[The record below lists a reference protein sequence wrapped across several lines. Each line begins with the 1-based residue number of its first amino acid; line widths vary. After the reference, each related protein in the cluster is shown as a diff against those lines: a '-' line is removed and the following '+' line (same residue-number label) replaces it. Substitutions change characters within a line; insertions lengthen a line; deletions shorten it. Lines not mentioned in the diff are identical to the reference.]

1 MNTFT
6 NLYSAIAGD
15 SEAKQGDD
23 GPRRPRP
30 ERILSALEQ
39 QSQSRDTREMR
50 RSREVVPPKKDG
62 ATTRTAGLEGGASG
76 AVNGYGSSSSVGYS
90 SPPLVVTKRKSGSS
104 SAAAGGEQDVTGSG
118 PRHSNVGFSKATASG
133 RSNRPR
139 PSANRTSGQ
148 QPFNV
153 PAMGP
158 ALDADASND
167 VGRRGAGSV
176 SRAAGPASGSSPP
189 VAFQP
194 TQRAG
199 APEPPALAGA
209 STAGYRSAA
218 VRPTKKPGQAAAAS
232 VPESRETTAKNF
244 HEKLMEDSKWNCGHT
259 QNSSE
264 EYSTWNPAYFLPATL
279 KLTTTTLGTTGIALA
294 YAWGNVQKA
303 ITGDKLSEQTTMKA
317 ALTAWLKMNGIM
329 STVSWPR
336 GESEKDLMNSP
347 FLVCNHISQVDGMI
361 MANELDNPRIMAKAE
376 LRKLPMIGNYMD
388 DMGTV
393 WVERGSADS
402 REAARRAI
410 DGHVAQWRPGKKA
423 MLVFPEGSTTSGNTV
438 AEFKLGAFR
447 PGVPV
452 RPIILLYFG
461 SSDISCPLYKHNS
474 KGQVTEFDD
483 REWFGNWLG
492 AGFVSALIKVCRV
505 HYPTEEEKLD
515 PAVYAANVQRY
526 MKYEYDRLKRKHAE
540 YTRQRKREMETY
552 GLGWTVQ
559 ESPELEKENAS
570 VQGHNFRPYS
580 EAELRAEEAA
590 ILERRAKAKEEMMS
604 RQGVAE
610 DAARA
615 FAGAVRSGG
624 GNHGKLPVAA
634 TWNYRS
640 GTSRTQAPS
649 GGQPGAGAPA
659 GQQLSSSSSSIGDHD
674 PSSISI
680 QSQLRLGID
689 PGGQS
694 RSRKFANASSLG
706 GGSAAALSLSG
717 GNVKT
722 SPTDRLPFPKR
733 KRLPS
738 IPNPTT
744 TQLHHTGGIS
754 DVEVLPGDVTRTSS
768 RSAAPANRSGAHSS
782 KDSFSTPFSPREASE
797 VGGGRSAPA
806 TYQLDMPYVDSQDDE
821 DDLEVFAEMERKDEG
836 ALEKITDD
844 EILENELQLQADELR
859 AQRQIAIRTEGRDPD
874 ASRSSSSRTRSA
886 TAVARTSRTSSSSSA
901 AGDSPSSRRKRDVVE
916 DSSPG

>member
-1 MNTFT
+1 MVRTDINEDMSIFPT
-6 NLYSAIAGD
+6 NVYSAIAGGN
-15 SEAKQGDD
+15 EARQGDD
-23 GPRRPRP
+23 RPRRPLP
-30 ERILSALEQ
+30 EQILSTSSEQ
-39 QSQSRDTREMR
+39 QSQSRETREMR
-50 RSREVVPPKKDG
+50 RSPNVLPTENG
-62 ATTRTAGLEGGASG
+62 TTPGPEGGASG
-76 AVNGYGSSSSVGYS
+76 AANANGSSDVAGYNKNNYKYNN
-90 SPPLVVTKRKSGSS
+90 SPPLPKRKSGTS
-104 SAAAGGEQDVTGSG
+104 SAAAAGGGEQVQVTGRS
-118 PRHSNVGFSKATASG
+118 HSVVGLSTAPTSG
-133 RSNRPR
+133 RSIFNRPR
-139 PSANRTSGQ
+139 PLGSGNSTSASGGQ

-153 PAMGP
+153 QPGGP
-158 ALDADASND
+158 ALDPSDDLRIGASDA
-167 VGRRGAGSV
+167 SV
-176 SRAAGPASGSSPP
+176 SRSSPP

-194 TQRAG
+194 TERAWPQ
-199 APEPPALAGA
+199 AQEPPALAGE
-209 STAGYRSAA
+209 STTGYGYQSGT
-218 VRPTKKPGQAAAAS
+218 VRPTNKQGQPAPAAAS
-232 VPESRETTAKNF
+232 VPESRETMEKKF
-244 HEKLMEDSKWNCGHT
+244 LEKLREDSKWNCGHT
-259 QNSSE
+259 RNSSE
-264 EYSTWNPAYFLPATL
+264 EYSSWNPAYFLPATL

-361 MANELDNPRIMAKAE
+361 MANELDNPRVMAKAE
-376 LRKLPMIGNYMD
+376 IRKLPMIGDYME

-393 WVERGSADS
+393 WVERGSADG

-410 DGHVAQWRPGKKA
+410 EGHVAQWRPGKKA

-540 YTRQRKREMETY
+540 YTRKRKKEMETY

-559 ESPELEKENAS
+559 GSPELEMENAV
-570 VQGHNFRPYS
+570 VQDHEFRPYTD
-580 EAELRAEEAA
+580 AELRAAKTA

-604 RQGVAE
+604 RHQRQGVADE

-615 FAGAVRSGG
+615 VGAVRSGST
-624 GNHGKLPVAA
+624 HGKLPVGANG
-634 TWNYRS
+634 NYS
-640 GTSRTQAPS
+640 PGAPS
-649 GGQPGAGAPA
+649 TTANPASSRGRPEAPEA
-659 GQQLSSSSSSIGDHD
+659 GQQLFSSSSNIGGD
-674 PSSISI
+674 PSSMSI
-680 QSQLRLGID
+680 QSQLRSGID
-689 PGGQS
+689 PGS
-694 RSRKFANASSLG
+694 RSKSRKGANGSSLG
-706 GGSAAALSLSG
+706 AGSGAASSSR
-717 GNVKT
+717 GNKN
-722 SPTDRLPFPKR
+722 SPTSHLSFPNRKHLPAT
-733 KRLPS
+733 
-738 IPNPTT
+738 PNPAT

-754 DVEVLPGDVTRTSS
+754 DVEILPDVTSLS

-844 EILENELQLQADELR
+844 EILENELQ
-859 AQRQIAIRTEGRDPD
+859 
-874 ASRSSSSRTRSA
+874 
-886 TAVARTSRTSSSSSA
+886 
-901 AGDSPSSRRKRDVVE
+901 
-916 DSSPG
+916 